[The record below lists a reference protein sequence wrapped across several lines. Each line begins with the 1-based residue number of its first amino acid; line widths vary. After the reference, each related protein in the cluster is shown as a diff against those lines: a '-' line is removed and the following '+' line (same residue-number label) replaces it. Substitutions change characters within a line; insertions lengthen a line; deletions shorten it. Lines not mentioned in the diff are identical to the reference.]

1 MALPKPSNHLTWTD
15 GDSAKV
21 VEPSAPKKLL
31 GWVALERPP
40 FEYFN
45 WLFFRTDEWLQYLE
59 SVTDETALARVD
71 AIVDEGGNGTH
82 LTLQDAHDDA
92 NVQSGSTIL
101 ITSDLDL
108 DTTVTITK
116 ADIEI
121 RMQPGY
127 RFHKGGS
134 APASN
139 FTGVQ
144 IQATADRCRL
154 KNLAFGSAV
163 GGEQF
168 SGSGDLAL
176 EIASGA
182 SDVYVENPIFVAGNT
197 ADLTDSGTNTL
208 IVAPQSGLSQ

>member
-15 GDSAKV
+15 GDAAKV

-40 FEYFN
+40 FEYMN
-45 WLFFRTDEWLQYLE
+45 WLFFRADEWLQYLE

-71 AIVDEGGNGTH
+71 AIVNESGSGTH
-82 LTLQDAHDDA
+82 TDLQSAHDDA
-92 NVQSGSTIL
+92 NVQAGSTIL

-121 RMQPGY
+121 RMQPGF

-134 APASN
+134 APATN

-144 IQATADRCRL
+144 VQATADRCRL
-154 KNLAFGSAV
+154 RSLAFGSAV

-168 SGSGDLAL
+168 SGTGDIAL
-176 EIASGA
+176 ELASGVT
-182 SDVYVENPIFVAGNT
+182 DVYLENPVFVAGNT
-197 ADLTDSGTNTL
+197 TDLTDSGTDTV
-208 IVAPQSGLSQ
+208 IASPQTGLSQ